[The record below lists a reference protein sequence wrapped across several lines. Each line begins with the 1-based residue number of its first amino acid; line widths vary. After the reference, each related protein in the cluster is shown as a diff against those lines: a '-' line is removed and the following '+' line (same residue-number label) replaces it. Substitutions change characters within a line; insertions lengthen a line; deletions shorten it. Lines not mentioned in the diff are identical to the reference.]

1 MTQEEKL
8 LELKQRLQEITDIRA
23 ARRVLSWDQST
34 YMPKGGAEARG
45 RQMSTLSKLSHQK
58 FTDPALGNLLEDL
71 CSLEQTLPYDSD
83 DASLVRV
90 TRKGYEKRLKV
101 PEKFVVA
108 SSRNASDS
116 YEAWAEARPEND
128 FKKTLPHL
136 EKTLEL
142 SQQYSSFFPEF
153 EHIADAHIDDG
164 DEGMTVKNV
173 RPLFAKLRGELV
185 PLVEAI
191 TAQQEADDAVIR
203 QFFPEDKQLAFGL
216 QISQDFGY
224 DLNRGRQD
232 KTLHPFET
240 NFSVNDVRITTRVK
254 DNDLTEALFST
265 LHEAGH
271 AMYEQGVSATLDPTP
286 LANGTSSGVHES
298 QSRLWENNVGRSAG
312 FWKYYYPKLKKTFPK
327 QFKNVPLEVF
337 YKAIN
342 KVSRSLI
349 RTDADEVTY
358 NLHVI
363 IRFDLECEMLEGK
376 LALKDLPEAWCERY
390 KSDLGVF
397 SETDT
402 DGVLQDV
409 HWFSGGIGGMFQGY
423 TLGNILS
430 SQFYDAALKAH
441 PKIPKEISKGQ
452 FSTLHTWLGENI
464 YQHGSKFTAPEI
476 IQRATGQEMTIEPY
490 MKYLKA
496 KYGELYNL

>member
-8 LELKQRLQEITDIRA
+8 LELKQRLQEITDIRS

-45 RQMSTLSKLSHQK
+45 RQMSTLSKLAHQK
-58 FTDPALGNLLEDL
+58 FTDPNVGELLEDL
-71 CSLEQTLPYDSD
+71 RSLEQTLPYDSD
-83 DASLVRV
+83 DASLIRV
-90 TRKGYEKRLKV
+90 TRKNYEKRLKV

-108 SSRNASDS
+108 SSKNASDS

-128 FKKTLPHL
+128 FKKTFSHL
-136 EKTLEL
+136 ERTLEL
-142 SQQYSSFFPEF
+142 SQEYSSFFPEF
-153 EHIADAHIDDG
+153 EHVADAHIDDS
-164 DEGMTVKNV
+164 DEGMTVANV
-173 RPLFAKLRGELV
+173 RPLFANLRQQLV

-191 TAQQEADDAVIR
+191 TAQQEADDAVIK

-216 QISQDFGY
+216 QISRDFGY
-224 DLNRGRQD
+224 DLTRGRQD

-240 NFSVNDVRITTRVK
+240 HFSVNDVRITTRVK
-254 DNDLTEALFST
+254 DHDLTEALFST

-271 AMYEQGVSATLDPTP
+271 AMYEQGVSESLDPTP
-286 LANGTSSGVHES
+286 LADGTSSGVHES
-298 QSRLWENNVGRSAG
+298 QSRLWENVVGRSLG
-312 FWKYYYPKLKKTFPK
+312 FWQHYYSKLKKVFPK
-327 QFKNVPLEVF
+327 QFKGVPLETF

-376 LALKDLPEAWCERY
+376 LALKDLPEAWRERY

-409 HWFSGGIGGMFQGY
+409 HWFSGFIGGAFQGY

-441 PKIPKEISKGQ
+441 PNIHKEITKGQ
-452 FSTLHTWLGENI
+452 FATLHTWLRENI

-490 MKYLKA
+490 MKYLKT
-496 KYGELYNL
+496 KYGELYHL

>member
-1 MTQEEKL
+1 
-8 LELKQRLQEITDIRA
+8 
-23 ARRVLSWDQST
+23 
-34 YMPKGGAEARG
+34 MPKGGAEARG
-45 RQMSTLSKLSHQK
+45 RQMATLSKLAHQK
-58 FTDPALGNLLEDL
+58 FTDPALGSLLEDL
-71 CSLEQTLPYDSD
+71 RSLERTLPYGSD

-90 TRKGYEKRLKV
+90 TRKNYEKRLKV

-108 SSRNASDS
+108 SSKNASDS

-128 FKKTLPHL
+128 FKKILLHL

-142 SQQYSSFFPEF
+142 SQEYSSFFPEF
-153 EHIADAHIDDG
+153 EHVADAHIDDS
-164 DEGMTVKNV
+164 DEGMTVATV
-173 RPLFAKLRGELV
+173 RPLFANLREKLV

-191 TAQQEADDAVIR
+191 IARQEANDGVVK
-203 QFFPEDKQLAFGL
+203 QFFPEDKQLVFGL
-216 QISQDFGY
+216 RIAQDFGY
-224 DLNRGRQD
+224 DLTKGRQD

-240 NFSVNDVRITTRVK
+240 HFSVNDVRITTRVK

-271 AMYEQGVSATLDPTP
+271 AMYEQGVSESLDTTP
-286 LANGTSSGVHES
+286 LADGTSSGVHES
-298 QSRLWENNVGRSAG
+298 QSRLWENVIGRSFG
-312 FWKYYYPKLKKTFPK
+312 FWKHYYPKLKKVFPK
-327 QFKNVPLEVF
+327 QFKNVSLEVF

-363 IRFDLECEMLEGK
+363 IRFDLECELLENK
-376 LALKDLPEAWCERY
+376 LALKDLPEAWRDRY

-409 HWFSGGIGGMFQGY
+409 HWFSGFIGGAFQGY
-423 TLGNILS
+423 TIGNILS
-430 SQFYDAALKAH
+430 SQFYNAALKAH
-441 PKIPKEISKGQ
+441 PKIPNEIAKGQ
-452 FSTLHTWLGENI
+452 FSTLHGWMRENI
-464 YQHGSKFTAPEI
+464 YQHGSKFTALEI
-476 IQRATGQEMTIEPY
+476 IKRATVQDMTIEPY
-490 MKYLKA
+490 VRYLETKYRDL
-496 KYGELYNL
+496 YGL